1 MNEHSLYGGIYVAD
15 MLLTTQYGQSLLP
28 GRLPILFVLNANGK
42 FWIFE
47 ASTNKQEDLDQVL
60 QTYLLDILKK
70 GRRSLGDA
78 EIFENDGIY
87 YFLTYTLL
95 ILPHAPF
102 RLLLGSALKVKE
114 QDQPIIN
121 AWLHNMKKRYPMK
134 DGLIADAIWEWA
146 NEGMTVT
153 DLKGTI
159 IRVNRMFTRMTGYTE
174 EEAIGLNPRA
184 LKSGI
189 QDQVFYHKMWEQ
201 ILAEGSWSGEIWN
214 KRKDGEIYPEWLQIR
229 TIRNDNGEPLFYV
242 GTFSDLTSQ
251 KLMEKEIHRRTYFDE
266 LTGLANATQ
275 IKIEIMQSVQL
286 AFHQQT
292 FGAIAMIDLDRFST
306 INLSSGRLVGDELLK
321 QFAQRLQDYQ
331 PSFAQVA
338 RWEDDNFML
347 LLMPVL
353 NATWQSMREQVQ
365 RLMQEFKDKI
375 EGNYTVDNQTF
386 WLSVS
391 IGVAF
396 YPTPQG
402 DTDWQE
408 VLRRV
413 ESALEFA
420 KSQGRERLA
429 MYHLTLLQNQ
439 QANWRIEEDLPQA
452 IVNREFSLV
461 IQPQF
466 DIGTHISG
474 AEVLLRWHHAEQGW
488 LPPSQF
494 IPVAEKT
501 GWIFALGEWV
511 FEETCRLQAR
521 WKDAG
526 YDVPLSV
533 NISARQL
540 EDPLLVNK
548 LLNYVHAYQLSPG
561 LLTLELTESMLM
573 QDEEKF
579 QKHLWELHQA
589 GFPISL
595 DDFGT
600 GYSSLA
606 YLNELPIDE
615 LKIDQKFVR
624 EMLVSE
630 KHKRLMGILLH
641 IGNQFGI
648 KVVAEG
654 VETKEQLDF
663 LVTIGCPNY
672 QGYYYSHPRSIEDF
686 EVQYL
691 GFFAR

>member
-1 MNEHSLYGGIYVAD
+1 MNERSLYRGIYVAD
-15 MLLTTQYGQSLLP
+15 MLLTTYYGQSLLP
-28 GRLPILFVLNANGK
+28 GRLPVLFVLDANGK
-42 FWIFE
+42 VWIFE
-47 ASTNKQEDLDQVL
+47 ASRNKQEDLDPKL
-60 QTYLLDILKK
+60 QAHLLDILKK
-70 GRRSLGDA
+70 GRYSLGDA
-78 EIFENDGIY
+78 EIFENDGSY

-95 ILPHAPF
+95 ILPYAPF
-102 RLLLGSALKVKE
+102 RLLLGSAVEVKE
-114 QDQPIIN
+114 QEQPIVN
-121 AWLHNMKKRYPMK
+121 AWLQEMKKRYPMK

-146 NEGMTVT
+146 NEGMSVT

-159 IRVNRMFTRMTGYTE
+159 IRVNRMFTRMTGFTA
-174 EEAIGLNPRA
+174 EEAIGLNPRI

-189 QDQVFYHKMWEQ
+189 QDQVFYEQMWEQ
-201 ILAEGSWSGEIWN
+201 ILAEGSWAGEIWN

-229 TIRNDNGEPLFYV
+229 TIRNDNGEPIFYV

-251 KLMEKEIHRRTYFDE
+251 KLLEQEIHRRTYFDE

-286 AFHQQT
+286 AFQQQT
-292 FGAIAMIDLDRFST
+292 FGVIAMIDLDRFST
-306 INLSSGRLVGDELLK
+306 INLSSGRTVGDELLK
-321 QFAQRLQDYQ
+321 QFAQRLQDNH
-331 PSFAQVA
+331 PPFAQVA

-353 NATWQSMREQVQ
+353 NAPWQSMREQVQ
-365 RLMQEFKDKI
+365 RLMQELKENI

-391 IGVAF
+391 IGIAF

-408 VLRRV
+408 VIRRA

-420 KSQGRERLA
+420 KSQGRDRLA
-429 MYHLTLLQNQ
+429 MYQLTLLKDQ
-439 QANWRIEEDLPQA
+439 QVNWRIEENLPQA
-452 IVNREFSLV
+452 IVNHEFSLAL
-461 IQPQF
+461 QPQF
-466 DIGTHISG
+466 EIDKHSSG

-488 LPPSQF
+488 IPPSQF

-521 WKDAG
+521 WKHAG
-526 YDVPLSV
+526 YEVPLSV

-540 EDPLLVNK
+540 EDSLLVDK
-548 LLNYVHAYQLSPG
+548 LLNYVHSYQLSPH

-579 QKHLWELHQA
+579 QKQLWELHQA

-663 LVTIGCPNY
+663 LVTIGCRHY
-672 QGYYYSHPRSIEDF
+672 QGYYYSQPRQIEDF
-686 EVQYL
+686 EIQYL
-691 GFFAR
+691 TQFAR